1 MVTCPLCDYEN
12 IAGEDFCEA
21 CGQSL
26 IALSM
31 PKAHSR
37 LEKSIVKDRIAVL
50 DPREPLVC
58 SPDAT
63 VSWVLKLMYDH
74 SVGCAVVADEEGRPI
89 GVFSE
94 RDALMRLGPDVGA
107 LGDRAIREFMTP
119 EPSTLEESDRIA
131 FALHRM
137 DLGGYRHI
145 PIVTDGRV
153 SGVISVRDILRYINQ
168 RLLPLEPA

>member
-1 MVTCPLCDYEN
+1 MSICPLCNFEN
-12 IAGEDFCEA
+12 IDGEDFCDA

-31 PKAHSR
+31 PKARSR
-37 LEKSIVKDRIAVL
+37 LEKSILKDPIAVL
-50 DPREPLVC
+50 DPREPLAC

-74 SVGCAVVADEEGRPI
+74 SVGCAVVVDEDGRPI
-89 GVFSE
+89 GIFSE
-94 RDALMRLGPDVGA
+94 RDALMRLGPDAGA
-107 LGDRAIREFMTP
+107 LSDRTIGEFMTP
-119 EPSTLEESDRIA
+119 QPSTLEESDRIA

-137 DLGGYRHI
+137 DLGGYRHV

-153 SGVISVRDILRYINQ
+153 SGVISVRDIMRYLNE
-168 RLLPLEPA
+168 RLLPLEQ